1 MSTQPNV
8 TMQKPLY
15 GFRVVKTH
23 NGDTLHTIA
32 LRELGDAKLWQK
44 LIDYN
49 GLVPPYITD
58 NPANAGPGVILTGGS
73 IKVPAPAPVTTSTTN
88 PDDLFLTDIQLTA
101 GRIIANSGG
110 DVATVTG
117 YANLNQALSNR
128 LNTPRGRLMMHP
140 KYGSLHQR
148 MKGVANGPTQGV
160 LTANYARGAVK
171 ADPRVSSIVS
181 ASAQITGDATEI
193 SIVAQPISGGPTTTV
208 TVTSK

>member
-8 TMQKPLY
+8 TMQAPLF
-15 GFRVVKTH
+15 GFRIVNTH
-23 NGDTLHTIA
+23 QNDTLHTIA

-49 GLVPPYITD
+49 GLVPPYITSD
-58 NPANAGPGVILTGGS
+58 PTQVGPGVLLTGS
-73 IKVPAPAPVTTSTTN
+73 PIKVPAPAPVTTQTTN
-88 PDDLFLTDIQLTA
+88 PADLFLTDVKLTK
-101 GRIIANSGG
+101 GRIGANVRG
-110 DVATVTG
+110 DVDTVSG
-117 YANLNQALSNR
+117 YDNLSQALSNR

-171 ADPRVSSIVS
+171 ADPRIASIVS
-181 ASAQITGDATEI
+181 ASAQITGDATVVT
-193 SIVAQPISGGPTTTV
+193 IVAQPISGGPAITV
-208 TVTSK
+208 NGSSK